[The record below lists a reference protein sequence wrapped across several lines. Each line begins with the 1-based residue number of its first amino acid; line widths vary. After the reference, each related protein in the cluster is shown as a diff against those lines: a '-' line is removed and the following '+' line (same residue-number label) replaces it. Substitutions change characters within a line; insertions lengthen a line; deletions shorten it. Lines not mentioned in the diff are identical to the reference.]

1 MEIDK
6 LISAIKK
13 LTPET
18 KPTWGKMNATQMVWH
33 CKKFI
38 IFYQNEK
45 NYPPNLRTKTLGY
58 MHMFFLRHILKW
70 DYDKYPKNTPTLK
83 FFDPARAKDVDLEYE
98 KKVQYKLVGED
109 EADLKS
115 GKISIASPLAR
126 SLIGKDQDDVVEL
139 KMPSGTTEYEIIK
152 VDYE

>member
-13 LTPET
+13 LTPAT
-18 KPTWGKMNATQMVWH
+18 KPKWGKMNAAQMVWH

-58 MHMFFLRHILKW
+58 MHMFFLRYIIKW

-83 FFDPARAKDVDLEYE
+83 FFDPERAKDVDLEDE
-98 KKVQYKLVGED
+98 KKE
-109 EADLKS
+109 
-115 GKISIASPLAR
+115 
-126 SLIGKDQDDVVEL
+126 LIKRL
-139 KMPSGTTEYEIIK
+139 KMVNEYDQEFIVNPMHGK
-152 VDYE
+152 VKRDTFKEVVRGHTSFHLKQFGVL

>member
-6 LISAIKK
+6 LICAVKK
-13 LTPET
+13 LTPKT
-18 KPTWGKMNATQMVWH
+18 KPKWGKMNATQMVWH

-58 MHMFFLRHILKW
+58 MHMFFLKHVIKW

-83 FFDPARAKDVDLEYE
+83 FFDPAKAKDVDLEDE
-98 KKVQYKLVGED
+98 KKE
-109 EADLKS
+109 
-115 GKISIASPLAR
+115 
-126 SLIGKDQDDVVEL
+126 LIKRL
-139 KMPSGTTEYEIIK
+139 KMVNEYNQEFIVNTMHGK
-152 VDYE
+152 VTRDTFKVVVRGHTSFHLKQFGVL

>member
-6 LISAIKK
+6 LISAVKK
-13 LTPET
+13 LTPKT
-18 KPTWGKMNATQMVWH
+18 KPKWGKMNATQMVWH

-58 MHMFFLRHILKW
+58 MHMFFLRYIIKW

-83 FFDPARAKDVDLEYE
+83 FFDPAKAKDVDLEYE
-98 KKVQYKLVGED
+98 KKE
-109 EADLKS
+109 
-115 GKISIASPLAR
+115 
-126 SLIGKDQDDVVEL
+126 LIKRL
-139 KMPSGTTEYEIIK
+139 KMVNEYDQEFIVNPMHGRVTRETFK
-152 VDYE
+152 EVVRGHTSFHLKQFGVL

>member
-6 LISAIKK
+6 LISAVKK
-13 LTPET
+13 LTPKT
-18 KPTWGKMNATQMVWH
+18 KPKWGKMNATQMVWH

-58 MHMFFLRHILKW
+58 MHMFFLRHIIKW

-83 FFDPARAKDVDLEYE
+83 FFDPAKAKDVDLEDE
-98 KKVQYKLVGED
+98 KKE
-109 EADLKS
+109 
-115 GKISIASPLAR
+115 
-126 SLIGKDQDDVVEL
+126 LIKRL
-139 KMPSGTTEYEIIK
+139 KMVNEYNQEFIVNTMHGK
-152 VDYE
+152 VTRDTFKEVVKGHTSFHLKQFGVL

>member
-18 KPTWGKMNATQMVWH
+18 KPKWGKMNATQMVWH

-58 MHMFFLRHILKW
+58 MHMFFLRYVIKW

-83 FFDPARAKDVDLEYE
+83 FFDPAKAKDVDLEDE
-98 KKVQYKLVGED
+98 KKE
-109 EADLKS
+109 
-115 GKISIASPLAR
+115 
-126 SLIGKDQDDVVEL
+126 LIKRL
-139 KMPSGTTEYEIIK
+139 KMVNEYDQEFLVNTMHGK
-152 VDYE
+152 VKRDTFKEVVRGHTSFHLKQFGVL

>member
-18 KPTWGKMNATQMVWH
+18 KPKWGKMNATQMVWH

-45 NYPPNLRTKTLGY
+45 NYPPNLSTKTLGY

-83 FFDPARAKDVDLEYE
+83 FFDPAKAKDVDLEDE
-98 KKVQYKLVGED
+98 KKE
-109 EADLKS
+109 
-115 GKISIASPLAR
+115 
-126 SLIGKDQDDVVEL
+126 LIKRL
-139 KMPSGTTEYEIIK
+139 KMVNEYDQEFLVNTMHGK
-152 VDYE
+152 VKRDTFKEVVRGHTSFHLKQFGVL

>member
-6 LISAIKK
+6 LICAVKK
-13 LTPET
+13 LTPKT
-18 KPTWGKMNATQMVWH
+18 KPKWGKMNATQMVWH

-58 MHMFFLRHILKW
+58 MHLFFLRHILKW

-83 FFDPARAKDVDLEYE
+83 FFDPAKAKDVDLEDE
-98 KKVQYKLVGED
+98 KKE
-109 EADLKS
+109 
-115 GKISIASPLAR
+115 
-126 SLIGKDQDDVVEL
+126 LIKRL
-139 KMPSGTTEYEIIK
+139 KMVNEYHQEFLVNTMHGK
-152 VDYE
+152 VKRDTFKEVVRGHTSFHLKQFGVL

>member
-18 KPTWGKMNATQMVWH
+18 KPKWGKMNATQMVWH

-58 MHMFFLRHILKW
+58 MHMFFLRYIIKW

-83 FFDPARAKDVDLEYE
+83 FFDPARAKDVDLEDE
-98 KKVQYKLVGED
+98 KKE
-109 EADLKS
+109 
-115 GKISIASPLAR
+115 
-126 SLIGKDQDDVVEL
+126 LIKRL
-139 KMPSGTTEYEIIK
+139 KMVNEYDQEFIVNTMHGK
-152 VDYE
+152 VERDTFKEVVRGHTSFHLKQFGVL

>member
-6 LISAIKK
+6 LIRAINK

-18 KPTWGKMNATQMVWH
+18 KPKWGKMNSAQMVWH

-45 NYPPNLRTKTLGY
+45 NYPPNLSTKTLGY
-58 MHMFFLRHILKW
+58 MHMFFLRYIIKW

-83 FFDPARAKDVDLEYE
+83 FFDPEKAKDVDLYDEKEELVKRLKLVNEYE
-98 KKVQYKLVGED
+98 QEFIVNTMHGKVTRDTFKEVVKGHTSFH
-109 EADLKS
+109 LKQF
-115 GKISIASPLAR
+115 GVL
-126 SLIGKDQDDVVEL
+126 
-139 KMPSGTTEYEIIK
+139 
-152 VDYE
+152 

>member
-18 KPTWGKMNATQMVWH
+18 KPKWGKMNATQMVWH

-58 MHMFFLRHILKW
+58 MHLFFLRHILKW

-83 FFDPARAKDVDLEYE
+83 FFDPAKAKDVDLEDE
-98 KKVQYKLVGED
+98 KKELIKR
-109 EADLKS
+109 LKMVNEYNQEFIVNTMH
-115 GKISIASPLAR
+115 GKVKR
-126 SLIGKDQDDVVEL
+126 DTFKDVVRGHTSFHL
-139 KMPSGTTEYEIIK
+139 KQFG
-152 VDYE
+152 VL

>member
-18 KPTWGKMNATQMVWH
+18 KPKWGKMNATQMVWH

-45 NYPPNLRTKTLGY
+45 NYPPNLSTKTLGY
-58 MHMFFLRHILKW
+58 MHMFYLRHILKW

-83 FFDPARAKDVDLEYE
+83 FFDPAKAKDVDLEDE
-98 KKVQYKLVGED
+98 KKE
-109 EADLKS
+109 
-115 GKISIASPLAR
+115 
-126 SLIGKDQDDVVEL
+126 LIKRL
-139 KMPSGTTEYEIIK
+139 KMVNEYDQEFLVNTMHGK
-152 VDYE
+152 VKRDTFKEVVRGHTSFHLKQFGLL

>member
-6 LISAIKK
+6 LIRAIKK

-18 KPTWGKMNATQMVWH
+18 KPKWGKMNATQMVWH
-33 CKKFI
+33 CEKFI

-58 MHMFFLRHILKW
+58 MHMFFLKYIIKW

-83 FFDPARAKDVDLEYE
+83 FFDPAKAKDVDLEDE
-98 KKVQYKLVGED
+98 KKEL
-109 EADLKS
+109 LK
-115 GKISIASPLAR
+115 R
-126 SLIGKDQDDVVEL
+126 L
-139 KMPSGTTEYEIIK
+139 KMVNEYDQEFIVNTMHGK
-152 VDYE
+152 VRRETFKEVVRGHTSFHLKQFGVL

>member
-18 KPTWGKMNATQMVWH
+18 KPKWGKMNATQMVWH

-58 MHMFFLRHILKW
+58 MHLFFLRHILKW

-83 FFDPARAKDVDLEYE
+83 FFDPAKAKDVDLEDE
-98 KKVQYKLVGED
+98 KKE
-109 EADLKS
+109 
-115 GKISIASPLAR
+115 
-126 SLIGKDQDDVVEL
+126 LIKRL
-139 KMPSGTTEYEIIK
+139 KMVNEYDQEFIVNTMHGK
-152 VDYE
+152 VKIDTFKEVVRGHTSFHLKQFGVL

>member
-6 LISAIKK
+6 LICAVKK

-18 KPTWGKMNATQMVWH
+18 KPKWGKMNANQMVWH

-58 MHMFFLRHILKW
+58 MHLFFLRHILKW

-83 FFDPARAKDVDLEYE
+83 FFDPAKAKDVDLEDE
-98 KKVQYKLVGED
+98 KKE
-109 EADLKS
+109 
-115 GKISIASPLAR
+115 
-126 SLIGKDQDDVVEL
+126 LIKRL
-139 KMPSGTTEYEIIK
+139 KMVNEYDQEFLVNTMHGK
-152 VDYE
+152 VKRDTFKEVVRGHTSFHLKQFGVL

>member
-6 LISAIKK
+6 LIRAINK

-18 KPTWGKMNATQMVWH
+18 KPKWGKMNATQMVWH

-58 MHMFFLRHILKW
+58 MHMFFLRYVIKW

-83 FFDPARAKDVDLEYE
+83 FFDPAKAKDVDLEDE
-98 KKVQYKLVGED
+98 KKELV
-109 EADLKS
+109 K
-115 GKISIASPLAR
+115 R
-126 SLIGKDQDDVVEL
+126 L
-139 KMPSGTTEYEIIK
+139 KMVNEYDQEFIVNTMHGK
-152 VDYE
+152 VRRNTFKEVVRGHTSFHLKQFGVL

>member
-18 KPTWGKMNATQMVWH
+18 KPKWGKMNATQMVWH

-58 MHMFFLRHILKW
+58 MHLFFLRHILKW

-83 FFDPARAKDVDLEYE
+83 FFDPAKAKDVNLEDE
-98 KKVQYKLVGED
+98 KKE
-109 EADLKS
+109 
-115 GKISIASPLAR
+115 
-126 SLIGKDQDDVVEL
+126 LIKRL
-139 KMPSGTTEYEIIK
+139 KMVNEYNQEFIVNTMHGK
-152 VDYE
+152 VTRDTFKEVVKGHTSFHLKQFGVL

>member
-6 LISAIKK
+6 LIRAIKK
-13 LTPET
+13 LTPKT
-18 KPTWGKMNATQMVWH
+18 KPKWGKMNAIQMVWH

-58 MHMFFLRHILKW
+58 IHMFFLRHIIKW

-83 FFDPARAKDVDLEYE
+83 FFDPAKAKNVDLEDE
-98 KKVQYKLVGED
+98 KNE
-109 EADLKS
+109 
-115 GKISIASPLAR
+115 
-126 SLIGKDQDDVVEL
+126 LIKRL
-139 KMPSGTTEYEIIK
+139 KMVNEYNQEFIVNTMHGK
-152 VDYE
+152 VTRDTFKEVVRGHTSFHLKQFGVL

>member
-18 KPTWGKMNATQMVWH
+18 KPKWGKMNATQMVWH

-58 MHMFFLRHILKW
+58 MHMFFLKHVIKW

-83 FFDPARAKDVDLEYE
+83 FFDPAKAKDVDLEDE
-98 KKVQYKLVGED
+98 KKE
-109 EADLKS
+109 
-115 GKISIASPLAR
+115 
-126 SLIGKDQDDVVEL
+126 LIKRL
-139 KMPSGTTEYEIIK
+139 KMVNEYNQEFIVNTMHGK
-152 VDYE
+152 VTRDTFKEVVRGHTSFHLKQFGVL

>member
-6 LISAIKK
+6 LIRAVKK

-18 KPTWGKMNATQMVWH
+18 KPKWGKMNATQMVWH

-58 MHMFFLRHILKW
+58 MHLFFLRHILKW

-83 FFDPARAKDVDLEYE
+83 FFDPAKAKDVDLEDE
-98 KKVQYKLVGED
+98 KKE
-109 EADLKS
+109 
-115 GKISIASPLAR
+115 
-126 SLIGKDQDDVVEL
+126 LIKRL
-139 KMPSGTTEYEIIK
+139 KMVNEYNQEFIVNTMHGK
-152 VDYE
+152 VTRDTFKEVVRGHTSFHLKQFGVL

>member
-18 KPTWGKMNATQMVWH
+18 KPKWGKMNATQMVWH

-45 NYPPNLRTKTLGY
+45 NYTPNLRTKTLGY
-58 MHMFFLRHILKW
+58 MHLFFLRHILKW
-70 DYDKYPKNTPTLK
+70 DYDKYPKNAPTLK
-83 FFDPARAKDVDLEYE
+83 FFDPAKAKDVDLEYE
-98 KKVQYKLVGED
+98 KKE
-109 EADLKS
+109 
-115 GKISIASPLAR
+115 
-126 SLIGKDQDDVVEL
+126 LIKRL
-139 KMPSGTTEYEIIK
+139 KMVNEYDQEFIINTMHGK
-152 VDYE
+152 VKRDTFKEVVRGHTSFHLKQFGVL

>member
-6 LISAIKK
+6 LICAVKK
-13 LTPET
+13 LTPKT
-18 KPTWGKMNATQMVWH
+18 KPKWGKMNATQMVWH

-58 MHMFFLRHILKW
+58 MHLFFLRHILKW

-83 FFDPARAKDVDLEYE
+83 FFDPERAKDVDLEDE
-98 KKVQYKLVGED
+98 KKE
-109 EADLKS
+109 
-115 GKISIASPLAR
+115 
-126 SLIGKDQDDVVEL
+126 LIKRL
-139 KMPSGTTEYEIIK
+139 KMVNEYNQEFIVNTMHGK
-152 VDYE
+152 VTRDTFKEVVKGHTSFHLKQFGVL

>member
-6 LISAIKK
+6 LIGAIKK

-18 KPTWGKMNATQMVWH
+18 TPKWGKMNAAQMVWH

-45 NYPPNLRTKTLGY
+45 NYPPNLTTKTLGY
-58 MHMFFLRHILKW
+58 MHLFFLRHIIKW

-83 FFDPARAKDVDLEYE
+83 FFDPAKARDVDLEDE
-98 KKVQYKLVGED
+98 KKELV
-109 EADLKS
+109 K
-115 GKISIASPLAR
+115 R
-126 SLIGKDQDDVVEL
+126 L
-139 KMPSGTTEYEIIK
+139 KMVNNYNKKCIVNPMHGK
-152 VDYE
+152 VSRETFKEVVRGHTSFHLKQFGVL

>member
-13 LTPET
+13 LNPET
-18 KPTWGKMNATQMVWH
+18 KPKWGKMNATQMVWH

-83 FFDPARAKDVDLEYE
+83 FFDPARAKDVDLEDE
-98 KKVQYKLVGED
+98 KKE
-109 EADLKS
+109 
-115 GKISIASPLAR
+115 
-126 SLIGKDQDDVVEL
+126 LIKRL
-139 KMPSGTTEYEIIK
+139 KMVNEYDQEFLVNTMHGK
-152 VDYE
+152 VKRDTFKEVVRGHTSFHLKQFGVL

>member
-6 LISAIKK
+6 LIRAIQK

-18 KPTWGKMNATQMVWH
+18 KPKWGKMNATQMVWH

-45 NYPPNLRTKTLGY
+45 NYPPNLSTKTLGY
-58 MHMFFLRHILKW
+58 LHMFFLRYIIKW

-83 FFDPARAKDVDLEYE
+83 FFDPAKAKDVDLEDE
-98 KKVQYKLVGED
+98 KKEL
-109 EADLKS
+109 LK
-115 GKISIASPLAR
+115 R
-126 SLIGKDQDDVVEL
+126 L
-139 KMPSGTTEYEIIK
+139 KMVNEYDQEFIVNTMHGK
-152 VDYE
+152 VRRETFKEVVRGHTSFHLKQFGVL

>member
-18 KPTWGKMNATQMVWH
+18 KPKWGKMNATQMVWH

-58 MHMFFLRHILKW
+58 MHLFFLRHILKW

-83 FFDPARAKDVDLEYE
+83 FFDPARAKDVDLEDE
-98 KKVQYKLVGED
+98 KKE
-109 EADLKS
+109 
-115 GKISIASPLAR
+115 
-126 SLIGKDQDDVVEL
+126 LIKRL
-139 KMPSGTTEYEIIK
+139 KMVNEYNQEFIVNTMHGK
-152 VDYE
+152 VKRDTFKEVVRGHTSFHLKQFGML

>member
-6 LISAIKK
+6 LISAVKR

-18 KPTWGKMNATQMVWH
+18 KPKWGKMNATQMVWH

-58 MHMFFLRHILKW
+58 MHMFFLRYIIKW

-83 FFDPARAKDVDLEYE
+83 FFDPAKAKDVDLEDE
-98 KKVQYKLVGED
+98 KKE
-109 EADLKS
+109 
-115 GKISIASPLAR
+115 
-126 SLIGKDQDDVVEL
+126 LIKRL
-139 KMPSGTTEYEIIK
+139 KMVNEYDQEFLVNTMHGK
-152 VDYE
+152 VKRDTFKEVVRGHTSFHLKQFGML

>member
-18 KPTWGKMNATQMVWH
+18 KPKWGKMNAAQMVWH

-45 NYPPNLRTKTLGY
+45 NYPPNLRTKTLGH
-58 MHMFFLRHILKW
+58 MHLFFLRHILKW

-83 FFDPARAKDVDLEYE
+83 FFDPAKAKDVDLEDE
-98 KKVQYKLVGED
+98 KKE
-109 EADLKS
+109 
-115 GKISIASPLAR
+115 
-126 SLIGKDQDDVVEL
+126 LIKRL
-139 KMPSGTTEYEIIK
+139 KMVNEYDQEFLVNTMHGK
-152 VDYE
+152 VKRDTFKEVVRGHTSFHLKQFGVL